1 MAAVINLKLT
11 VMTINEMES
20 QKLSDDADSDSGRD
34 NSVRLESGS
43 ASQKRRTTGFG
54 LRSRRC
60 YLHTGLSNNTDFIGC
75 ESLVVYSLKF
85 YITVK
90 M

>member
-20 QKLSDDADSDSGRD
+20 QKLSDDADSDSDRD

-43 ASQKRRTTGFG
+43 ASQKRRTTGFR

-60 YLHTGLSNNTDFIGC
+60 
-75 ESLVVYSLKF
+75 
-85 YITVK
+85 
-90 M
+90 